1 MWETHA
7 DFAALM
13 AQRWMEGATATTMKE
28 LQEKLARVAGHL
40 SVWGRQSFG
49 NVRQELKQLNEEL
62 ERLRAEPTRVG
73 PSHVEINIV
82 DRIVELS
89 CREEIMWK
97 QRSRIMWLAEGDNN
111 TRFFSPESEPKK
123 EEEYNHQT
131 TQS

>member
-1 MWETHA
+1 
-7 DFAALM
+7 
-13 AQRWMEGATATTMKE
+13 MKE

-73 PSHVEINIV
+73 PSHAEIKIV

-89 CREEIMWK
+89 YREEIMWK

-111 TRFFSPESEPKK
+111 TRFFHLRASQRKK
-123 EEEYNHQT
+123 RNTITRLRKVDGQFTEDEGEIAEII
-131 TQS
+131 SSF